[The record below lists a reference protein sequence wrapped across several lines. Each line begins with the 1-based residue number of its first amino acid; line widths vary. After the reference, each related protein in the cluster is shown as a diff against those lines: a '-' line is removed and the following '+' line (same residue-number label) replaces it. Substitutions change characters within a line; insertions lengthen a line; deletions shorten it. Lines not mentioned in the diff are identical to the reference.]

1 MLRRSPYS
9 ALLALALA
17 LALAPALLPAPAAA
31 QSTTGATPTEVAAGP
46 GSRAPAVV
54 TASPAPADA
63 VDIPYRRFV
72 LKNGLTLLVHEDH
85 KAPIVAVNI
94 WYHVGSKNEPEGRSG
109 FAHLFEHLMFNGSEN
124 FDDEYF
130 KPFERAGATDM
141 NGTTNEDRTNY
152 FENVPKTALDM
163 ALWMES
169 DRMGHLVGAIDTAKV
184 DEQRGVVQ
192 NEKRQGENQPYGR
205 VFTYIAHNTYP
216 VGHPYHHTVIGSM
229 EDLNAASVADVKEWF
244 GKYYGPSNA
253 VLSIAGDV
261 DAEAV
266 KARVEK
272 YFGDIPPGPPV
283 DHQGAW
289 IAKMSG
295 THRLEVDDRVPLAR
309 VYEVWNIPEWGS
321 TDATYLDLVSD
332 VLSSGKASR
341 LYKRLVYDDQI
352 ATSVNAF
359 ASLSEIGGQF
369 IIIATAKP
377 GQDPAALEEA
387 IGEEMDRFLA
397 DGPTAD
403 ELARVKT
410 GYRANF
416 VRGIERIGGFGG
428 KSDILARG
436 EAFRGDPTT
445 YKKQLSDVA
454 GATGADLRKA
464 ARDWLS
470 DGVFILTVHPF
481 PSYAAGASQVDR
493 SKGVPEPGA
502 PPAPAFPALQTATL
516 SNGLRVL
523 LARRDAVPVVNFRL
537 LFDAGY
543 ASDALDIPGTAR
555 LAMGMLDEGTESMDA
570 LQISEREQ
578 QLGARIGAGSD
589 LDASFVTL
597 SALQENLD
605 PSLELFADIL
615 LRPSFPAAELERQ
628 RKQLLASITQEKS
641 QPVTMALRLLPGL
654 LYGTDHAYGNPLT
667 GSGTEASIAKIDRAG
682 LQAFHDTWLVPNNAT
697 LVVVGPLSMDEL
709 KPKLERL
716 FSGWKKGSVPHKQI
730 GHVDPPARPTIYLVD
745 KPGSPQSLI
754 FAGEVAPPKA
764 NPNEVPIQMMNTV
777 LGGSFTSRVNM
788 NLREDKHWSY
798 GAQTLLL
805 DATGQRPFILYAPVQ
820 TDKTAESIREALGE
834 FQGIVGPKPV
844 TADELT
850 KVKDRATR
858 TLPGR
863 WETSQAV
870 AGDISELVEFGLPM
884 DYWSSYPDRVR
895 SVTLEQ
901 ANAAAREVVRP
912 GHMIWVVVGDR
923 AKIEA
928 PIRALDV
935 ADVKTLTMEGQ
946 VGSE

>member
-1 MLRRSPYS
+1 MLRRFPYS
-9 ALLALALA
+9 VLVTVALAA
-17 LALAPALLPAPAAA
+17 ATVLPGSTAA
-31 QSTTGATPTEVAAGP
+31 QSTATAAASRTSDR
-46 GSRAPAVV
+46 GSVGSAA
-54 TASPAPADA
+54 AA
-63 VDIPYRRFV
+63 VDIPFQRFV
-72 LKNGLTLLVHEDH
+72 LANGLTLLVHEDH

-94 WYHVGSKNEPEGRSG
+94 WYHVGSKNEPDGRSG

-152 FENVPKTALDM
+152 FENVPNTALDM

-192 NEKRQGENQPYGR
+192 NEKRQGENQPYGK
-205 VFTYIAHNTYP
+205 VFTFIAHNTYP

-229 EDLNAASVADVKEWF
+229 EDLDAASVADVREWF
-244 GKYYGPSNA
+244 GQYYGPSNA

-261 DAEAV
+261 DAAKVEAE
-266 KARVEK
+266 VEK

-283 DHQGAW
+283 DHQGTW
-289 IAKMSG
+289 IARMYG
-295 THRLEVDDRVPLAR
+295 THTMEMDDRVPLAR

-332 VLSSGKASR
+332 VLSTGKASR

-359 ASLSEIGGQF
+359 ASLNEIGGQF
-369 IIIATAKP
+369 MVIATAKP
-377 GQDPAALEEA
+377 GQDPATLRAE
-387 IGEEMDRFLA
+387 IHEEMARFLA
-397 DGPTAD
+397 EGPTAD

-416 VRGIERIGGFGG
+416 LRGIERIGGFGG

-436 EAFRGDPTT
+436 QAYRGDPDT

-454 GATGADLRKA
+454 GATAADLQKT

-470 DGVFILTVHPF
+470 DGVFILTVRPF
-481 PSYAAGASQVDR
+481 PSYAAAASQVDR
-493 SKGVPEPGA
+493 SKGVPVPGA
-502 PPAPAFPALQTATL
+502 PPAPSFPAIERTTL

-537 LFDAGY
+537 IFDAGY

-555 LAMGMLDEGTESMDA
+555 LAMGMLDEGTTNMNA

-578 QLGARIGAGSD
+578 ELGARIGTSSD

-605 PSLELFADIL
+605 PSLELLGDIL
-615 LRPSFPAAELERQ
+615 LRPSFPSEELERQ
-628 RKQLLASITQEKS
+628 RKQLLASITQEKN
-641 QPVTMALRLLPGL
+641 QPITMALRLLPGL
-654 LYGTDHAYGNPLT
+654 LYGEHHAYGNPLT
-667 GSGTEASIAKIDRAG
+667 GSGTEASIARIDRAG
-682 LQAFHDTWLVPNNAT
+682 LQTFHDTWLVPNNAT
-697 LVVVGPLSMDEL
+697 LVVVGPISMEEL
-709 KPKLERL
+709 EPRLEKL
-716 FSGWKKGSVPHKQI
+716 FSGWKKGSVPRKEI
-730 GHVDPPARPTIYLVD
+730 GHVDAPARPTIYLVD

-764 NPNEVPIQMMNTV
+764 NPDEVQIQMMNTV

-805 DATGQRPFILYAPVQ
+805 DAHGQRPFILYAPVQ

-834 FQGIVGPKPV
+834 FQGIVGQKPV

-850 KVKDRATR
+850 KVKDQATR

-870 AGDISELVEFGLPM
+870 ASDISELVEFGLPM
-884 DYWSSYPDRVR
+884 DYWSTYPDRVR

-912 GHMIWVVVGDR
+912 GRMIWVVVGDR
-923 AKIEA
+923 SKIEA
-928 PIRALDV
+928 PIRALGV
-935 ADVKTLTMEGQ
+935 ADVKTLSMDG
-946 VGSE
+946 GKSEP